1 MYHWQRKD
9 GVLLAEQNPRSL
21 RRRFA
26 TSLGVSSLIFS
37 VLSVL
42 TVFAPGQMN
51 TAEIAGVVEDP
62 SGAVI
67 RAAIVTAVQTGT
79 QLKFR
84 ATTNES
90 GQYDLMQLPLGEYSL
105 TVSAP
110 AFKET
115 VDQHVVLHVG
125 DRRRQDFTLEVGKIG
140 EVVLVEV
147 NSPLQEQSA
156 EIKDVIENQQVMDLP
171 QKDRE
176 FLELALLSEGVVN
189 PPGGTRGDSLQQ
201 TGKLINIL
209 GQRTGHNLFLVDGV
223 SVTDEYYNN
232 VVLNPSLDGIQEFN
246 IDKTNYSAEFGGKS
260 GGVINVITKSGTN
273 VLHGELYE
281 FIRNNIFD
289 ARNFFDPAGQANPP
303 FHENQLGGALGGPIV
318 KNKTFFFADYEGQ
331 IIRESLAHVFSVP
344 TGAERMGD
352 FSGLTTIDNPISHQ
366 AFPGNVINVPMSAA
380 AAALLALVPL
390 PNLPGAG
397 NNLLSV
403 AEQTNNNNEYNAR
416 LDHQFSP
423 RDNASARASIFDANE
438 VDPFGSSVLNE
449 ALLPGFGRT
458 LKTRSVN
465 LMLGE
470 THTFS
475 ANMLNE
481 FRFGWLGVSGGQG
494 DPNAG
499 NNFAAQNGLLGTT
512 TNPGDLGYPQVS
524 LSNAFTTI
532 GDATGFT
539 TRTDRDF
546 EFYDNVTIHHGA
558 HTLQFGAYFF
568 HLAFNPSYPNDARGI
583 YTFSG
588 QYTGNPLADFLL
600 GYPSQA
606 QVGIG
611 EGAENAHTNWSH
623 LYIQDGW
630 QATRHLR
637 LDLGLRYEF
646 NQNLVAQSNQ
656 TSDIDLNAPGGPAF
670 VVAGSTA
677 NLSSAASALAAL
689 SPIPV
694 VAASSVDWN
703 NSLLTPKSLRLS
715 PRVGLAWA
723 ATSKTVVRA
732 GFGIYTNQAAYSVLQ
747 NLAENIPFFLVKTV
761 SNGAASPTYTMQN
774 ILASNPTGAVGANAV
789 NHNFAIEYNEVW
801 NAAVQRAVTS
811 NTTVEVE
818 YVGSRTVHADSSTA
832 VNVPM
837 AFGGPRPYP
846 DLSAFTTIRWDGW
859 ATFNGLTLKA
869 VRHFTSGLSFSS
881 TYTWS
886 KSMDDASDT
895 GTTNAEYN
903 LPQNVYD
910 LALEKADSSFDHRHR
925 LTANAVYDLPFARAS
940 HGWLHRTVGGWRAS
954 TIVTIQSGAPFTV
967 NLSSATGQDVAHI
980 GLVNGNNIE
989 RPDLISN
996 PNQGPQT
1003 PAEWFNT
1010 AAFVLPAQDTFG
1022 TAGRNVVTGP
1032 GLATVDLSL
1041 QKEGTI
1047 FERLK
1052 LQFRLDVYNSLNHPN
1067 FDLPGR
1073 IFGASNFGVITS
1085 AEDPREVQFAV
1096 KLRF

>member
-1 MYHWQRKD
+1 MSVRCRYVTSLRVSQMI
-9 GVLLAEQNPRSL
+9 GVLS
-21 RRRFA
+21 
-26 TSLGVSSLIFS
+26 IFGAI
-37 VLSVL
+37 
-42 TVFAPGQMN
+42 APGQMN
-51 TAEIAGVVEDP
+51 TAEIAGLVEDA

-67 RAAIVTAVQTGT
+67 RGATVTAVQLGT
-79 QLKFR
+79 QLKFT
-84 ATTNES
+84 ATTNEV
-90 GQYDLMQLPLGEYSL
+90 GQYVLIQLPLGDYSV

-110 AFKET
+110 RFKES

-125 DRRRQDFTLEVGKIG
+125 DHLREDFTLEVGKIG
-140 EVVLVEV
+140 EVVVVEGAA
-147 NSPLQEQSA
+147 PLQEQSA
-156 EIKDVIENQQVMDLP
+156 EIKDVIENQQVIDLP

-209 GQRTGHNLFLVDGV
+209 GQRTGHNLFLMDGV
-223 SVTDEYYNN
+223 SITDEYFNN
-232 VVLNPSLDGIQEFN
+232 VVVNPSLDDIQEFN

-273 VLHGELYE
+273 AMHGEAYE

-289 ARNFFDPAGQANPP
+289 ARNFFDPAGQPTPP
-303 FHENQLGGALGGPIV
+303 FRENQFGGALGGAV
-318 KNKTFFFADYEGQ
+318 VRNKTFFFADYEGQ

-344 TGAERMGD
+344 TGAERMGN
-352 FSGLTTIDNPISHQ
+352 FSGLATIDNPISHQ
-366 AFPGNVINVPMSAA
+366 AFPGNVIDAPMSAV
-380 AAALLALVPL
+380 AAALLAKVPL

-403 AEQTNNNNEYNAR
+403 AEQSNNNNQYNAR
-416 LDHQFSP
+416 LDHQFSLK
-423 RDNASARASIFDANE
+423 DNASARASIFDANE
-438 VDPFGSSVLNE
+438 ADPFGSSVLNE

-458 LKTRSVN
+458 LKTHSVN
-465 LMLGE
+465 LLLGE
-470 THTFS
+470 THIFS
-475 ANMLNE
+475 PNVLNE
-481 FRFGWLGVSGGQG
+481 FRFGWLRVSGGQG

-499 NNFAAQNGLLGTT
+499 NDFAAQNGLLGTT
-512 TNPGDLGYPQVS
+512 ANPRDLGYPQVS
-524 LSNAFTTI
+524 LSNAFSTI

-539 TRTDRDF
+539 TRVDRNF
-546 EFYDNVTIHHGA
+546 EFYDNITVHHGS

-588 QYTGNPLADFLL
+588 QYSGNPLADFLL

-611 EGAENAHTNWSH
+611 EGAENARTSWAHF
-623 LYIQDGW
+623 YVQDGW
-630 QATRHLR
+630 QATRNLKI
-637 LDLGLRYEF
+637 DVGLRYEF

-656 TSDIDLNAPGGPAF
+656 TSDIDLAAPGGPVFA
-670 VVAGSTA
+670 VAGSTA
-677 NLSSAASALAAL
+677 NLSSSASALAAL

-694 VAASSVDWN
+694 VAASSVGWN

-715 PRVGLAWA
+715 PRIGLAWA
-723 ATSKTVVRA
+723 ATSQTVVRA

-761 SNGAASPTYTMQN
+761 GNSATTPTYTIQD
-774 ILASNPTGAVGANAV
+774 ILASNPSGAIGANGV

-801 NAAVQRAVTS
+801 NAAIQRAITS
-811 NTTVEVE
+811 NTTIEAE
-818 YVGSRTVHADSSTA
+818 YIGSRTVHADSSTA

-846 DLSAFTTIRWDGW
+846 DLNAFTTIRWDGW
-859 ATFNGLTLKA
+859 ATFNGLTLKV
-869 VRHFTSGLSFSS
+869 VRHFTGGLSFSS

-903 LPQNVYD
+903 LPQNVYNPV
-910 LALEKADSSFDHRHR
+910 LEKADSSFDHRQR
-925 LTANAVYDLPFARAS
+925 LTANAVYNLPFAKGS

-954 TIVTIQSGAPFTV
+954 STVTIQSGAPFTV

-989 RPDLISN
+989 RPNLISN

-1003 PAEWFNT
+1003 PTEWFDT
-1010 AAFVLPAQDTFG
+1010 AAFVLPAQNTFG

-1041 QKEGTI
+1041 QKEGAI
-1047 FERLK
+1047 YERLK

-1073 IFGASNFGVITS
+1073 IFGASNFGVIAS
-1085 AEDPREVQFAV
+1085 AEDPRELQFAM
-1096 KLRF
+1096 KLMF